1 MASPAHDGLHD
12 LVDRLP
18 AHQARRLLHLVEID
32 PELSSYIPG
41 TFTPGRESA
50 DVEDAPV
57 PAREA
62 RRRILFAGILDDGPA
77 DLAERAEDY
86 LHEHF
91 TSRA

>member
-1 MASPAHDGLHD
+1 MASPAHDGPHH

-18 AHQARRLLHLVEID
+18 AHQARRLLRLVETD

-41 TFTPGRESA
+41 APKPGRETT
-50 DVEDAPV
+50 DDEEAPV